1 MLQTLSQTQG
11 DVNGLART
19 INIPWGILLA
29 AGSVTLLG
37 GVVLFRMPIAEAGVK
52 GFLRA
57 RGFQSE
63 IDFTSLDFSQI
74 SASHISLKQRGRAVV
89 ELDKLDLAVNW
100 KNPISP
106 QLVAVG
112 GDRLAV
118 HLALG
123 AGGLQLRGLDE
134 FIPKPRKGP
143 QPPLPRLDLRN
154 SRIDIATPAGPIG
167 LDLQVSGGGDSPLMI
182 SGSGRHHVFSLGKA
196 RADIEQYRL
205 LAIMDGNKASAE
217 WSLHVASFFDPGLR
231 LEKARLQGALEWDG
245 RKAAGRMIVE
255 LGRFENTASRVLGF
269 KGQMDL
275 TGWEP
280 MRDKADAPQWHLPPD
295 RAQGTLAVTADN
307 MFAKQAQTVQSA
319 ALEVDGSARES
330 DLVQL
335 EGLSATGRFARV
347 MSGKSNA
354 PRPEIDPD
362 ADPTLDWQL
371 SGDWRIADL
380 ALPRPL
386 QPARSG
392 GLGDGGSDTTSRHL
406 GAIAG
411 RIQARLAAPD
421 WANWRGDVNLLARN
435 QALSAAQ
442 ASSFRAWFA
451 QLAPA
456 GLPEP
461 IQGEVN
467 VLFRALAQGWIEGSE
482 LSVPLRLASQKAE
495 KSAPDPQSKKVG
507 ARAPNKK
514 FDGLIHFHDP
524 LVWQAANGLT
534 MEIMAKDASDV
545 HESSGPANSGQS
557 APFLR
562 VNLDQNTVSGSALWR
577 IKGPKTPDLQI
588 GLTDLALDAVRA
600 TSRLDV
606 TYASA
611 TGQPDQL
618 GFLVGDAKLAMDF
631 APDSPPKMQLELP
644 RASAVFT
651 GTAYNIKI
659 SQAHADLA
667 GRVWLDDINWFYRPT
682 RDCLKVK
689 WQRAALDQTII
700 GPVQSQ
706 LCASDKGLLRADGPL
721 TQGGFRVS
729 NLIAPLILGENSKAP
744 PLFSGPATFKSLELR
759 FQADDKGVR
768 TVILAPSIEARGPS
782 LLGPALYATTGALAI
797 QASALPSGAWKVT
810 GTSEAI
816 GLAESSLAFRL
827 SQGKIAFSMI
837 PLPGAELTKTR
848 ILLDQISA
856 RLADSSAQP
865 SFQPIILSGAA
876 RLEGDAFS
884 ARISPALAATNT
896 ALGQLVVQSDLV
908 TNIGHADYATDD
920 IVFSPDGLQPKA
932 IIPALGGQINAASG
946 TVSANVSAAWAPERP
961 MTTSAIARLKD
972 LAFTNVVTGPIT
984 GLSTQVE
991 FLDLLTLQTRKS
1003 QILGISEINPGIP
1016 VRDLQIAYSIGPS
1029 SLNPRPIPVATRPSS
1044 PAVAASAS
1052 PILAIFLENARIP
1065 IAGGALVL
1073 GPTEIPLLPGP
1084 QTTLGSAATKATDV
1098 KTLYRFQVEGV
1109 KLQPLLEL
1117 MQITDWKVTGDLV
1130 GEIPLEIEGIRASI
1144 VNGRLRADGGR
1155 LQGNEQVLDTLAQVD
1170 PVTGKGLQTA
1180 PFGPVGPKIPSGQA
1194 LAFQGLK
1201 DFVYKSLELTI
1212 NGDLTGDIKIGIDLD
1227 GRGDAILGGLPLR
1240 YRINSNFNVGDI
1252 QRAFSSLSS
1261 VSQGLKAENI
1271 LQLARE
1277 QEAAAQKKATAESPK
1292 R

>member
-1 MLQTLSQTQG
+1 M
-11 DVNGLART
+11 ART

-37 GVVLFRMPIAEAGVK
+37 GIVFFRMPIAEAGVK

-57 RGFQSE
+57 KGFQSE
-63 IDFTSLDFSQI
+63 IDFTRLDFSHI
-74 SASHISLKQRGRAVV
+74 SASHISLRQRGRPVV

-134 FIPKPRKGP
+134 FIPKARKGP
-143 QPPLPRLDLRN
+143 QPPLPKLDLRN

-167 LDLQVSGGGDSPLMI
+167 VDLQVSGGGDSPLTI
-182 SGSGRHHVFSLGKA
+182 SGSGQHHVFSLGKA
-196 RADIEQYRL
+196 RADIGQYALR
-205 LAIMDGNKASAE
+205 AVMDGDKASAE
-217 WSLHVASFFDPGLR
+217 WSLDLTSFFDPGLR
-231 LEKARLQGALEWDG
+231 LEKAKLQGGFEWDG

-255 LGRFENTASRVLGF
+255 LGRVENTASRVLGF

-275 TGWEP
+275 TDWEP
-280 MRDKADAPQWHLPPD
+280 MRDRADAPQWNLPPLS
-295 RAQGTLAVTADN
+295 AQGSLAMTADN
-307 MFAKQAQTVQSA
+307 VFAKEAQTAQSA
-319 ALEVDGSARES
+319 ALEVDGVAREA

-347 MSGKSNA
+347 ASGKQDA
-354 PRPEIDPD
+354 PRPELDPN
-362 ADPTLDWQL
+362 ADPTLDWRM
-371 SGDWRIADL
+371 SGDWRVADL
-380 ALPRPL
+380 AFPRPP
-386 QPARSG
+386 QRARSG
-392 GLGDGGSDTTSRHL
+392 GLGGGGSDTPSRHL
-406 GAIAG
+406 GVIAG
-411 RIQARLAAPD
+411 QIQAQLAALD
-421 WANWRGDVNLLARN
+421 WQNWRGDVNLLARN

-442 ASSFRAWFA
+442 ASAFQAWFA
-451 QLAPA
+451 PLAPK

-461 IQGEVN
+461 VQGELI

-482 LSVPLRLASQKAE
+482 LSVPLKLASQNAAKAQPGPLF
-495 KSAPDPQSKKVG
+495 KFGANPGSK
-507 ARAPNKK
+507 KK
-514 FDGLIHFHDP
+514 FDALIEFHDP
-524 LVWQAANGLT
+524 LVWRAANGLT
-534 MEIMAKDASDV
+534 MEIMAKDAR
-545 HESSGPANSGQS
+545 PAAAGSAQS
-557 APFLR
+557 VPFLR
-562 VNLDQNTVSGSALWR
+562 VNLDQNTVSGSPQWR
-577 IKGPKTPDLQI
+577 IKGPKAPNLQV
-588 GLTDLALDAVRA
+588 GLADLAVDVIHA

-618 GFLVGDAKLAMDF
+618 GLLVRDAKLAMDF
-631 APDSPPKMQLELP
+631 APDSPPQMQLELP
-644 RASAVFT
+644 RASADFT

-659 SQAHADLA
+659 AQARLDLA
-667 GRVWLDDINWFYRPT
+667 GRVMLDDTHWSYRPA
-682 RDCLKVK
+682 RDCLKVQ

-700 GPVQSQ
+700 GPVQNQ
-706 LCASDKGLLRADGPL
+706 LCASDKGLLWGDGPL
-721 TQGGFRVS
+721 TQGGFRIS
-729 NLIAPLILGENSKAP
+729 NLIAPLILGENPKAP
-744 PLFSGPATFKSLELR
+744 PLFSGPASFKTLELR
-759 FQADDKGVR
+759 FQADEKGVR

-782 LLGPALYATTGALAI
+782 ALGPALYANAGALAI

-816 GLAESSLAFRL
+816 GLADPSLAFRL
-827 SQGKIAFSMI
+827 SQGRISFSMI

-848 ILLDQISA
+848 IVLDQIQA

-865 SFQPIILSGAA
+865 NFMPVSLSGSA

-884 ARISPALAATNT
+884 ARISPALVATNT
-896 ALGQLVVQSDLV
+896 ALGRLDIQSDLV
-908 TNIGHADYATDD
+908 SGIGHATYETSD
-920 IVFSPDGLQPKA
+920 ITFVPDGLQPKA

-946 TVSANVSAAWAPERP
+946 ILSADIDAAWAPDRP
-961 MTTSAIARLKD
+961 MTTSAIARVKD

-984 GLSTQVE
+984 GLSTQME
-991 FLDLLTLQTRKS
+991 FVDLLVPQTRKS
-1003 QILGISEINPGIP
+1003 QILRIGEINPGIP
-1016 VRDLQIAYSIGPS
+1016 VRDVQIAYAIGPS
-1029 SLNPRPIPVATRPSS
+1029 SLNPKLTLVATRPSG
-1044 PAVAASAS
+1044 PAEPASVS

-1073 GPTEIPLLPGP
+1073 GPTEIPLLPSP
-1084 QTTLGSAATKATDV
+1084 QTTPGSAATEATDV

-1109 KLQPLLEL
+1109 KLQPLLDL
-1117 MQITDWKVTGDLV
+1117 MQIKDWKVTGDLV
-1130 GEIPLEIEGIRASI
+1130 GEIPLEIDGIRASI
-1144 VNGRLRADGGR
+1144 VNGRLRASGGR
-1155 LQGNEQVLDTLAQVD
+1155 LQGNDKVLDTLAQVD
-1170 PVTGKGLQTA
+1170 PATGAGLQTA

-1277 QEAAAQKKATAESPK
+1277 QEDAAQKKATATSPK